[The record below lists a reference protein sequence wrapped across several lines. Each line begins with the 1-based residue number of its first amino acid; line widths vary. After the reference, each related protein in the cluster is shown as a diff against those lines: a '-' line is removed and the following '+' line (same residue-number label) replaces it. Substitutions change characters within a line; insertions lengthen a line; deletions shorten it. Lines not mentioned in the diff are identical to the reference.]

1 MRLFI
6 GFCILF
12 LVGCQSSKNEAIA
25 KKETVYEMYKPS
37 EMAILMNEMYLIN
50 EKIKAQILAGE
61 ALEEFPEAYLKIH
74 TATLTKPTDRD
85 DFFNSFSELYIDRG
99 REVYNASKDELVI
112 KYNNAINTCIS
123 CHQQKCTGPIPKIQS
138 LLIQ

>member
-1 MRLFI
+1 MRLFF

-12 LVGCQSSKNEAIA
+12 LVGCQSSKKEAIA

-61 ALEEFPEAYLKIH
+61 ELEEFPEAYLKIH

-99 REVYNASKDELVI
+99 REVYNASQDELVM
-112 KYNNAINTCIS
+112 KFNNAINTCIS